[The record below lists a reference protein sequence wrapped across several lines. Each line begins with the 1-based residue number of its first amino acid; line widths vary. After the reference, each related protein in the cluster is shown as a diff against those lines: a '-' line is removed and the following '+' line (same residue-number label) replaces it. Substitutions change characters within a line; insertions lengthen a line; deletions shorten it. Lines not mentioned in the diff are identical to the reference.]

1 MLSQVVGVYLWSAM
15 SFHFFIQLMEAIGY
29 RQSLQGFEILGSRV
43 SKCLEWLRVGL
54 LSMLC
59 GRS

>member
-1 MLSQVVGVYLWSAM
+1 
-15 SFHFFIQLMEAIGY
+15 MEAIGY